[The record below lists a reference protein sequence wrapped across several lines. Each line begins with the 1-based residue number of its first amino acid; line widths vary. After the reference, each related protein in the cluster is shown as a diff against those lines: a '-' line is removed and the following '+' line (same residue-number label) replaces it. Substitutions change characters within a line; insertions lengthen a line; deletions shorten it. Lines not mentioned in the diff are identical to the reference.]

1 MGKGQNYRE
10 YFPMIRGKKDASY
23 YPSLHIG
30 YELETG
36 GHVFHINLTNSAGL
50 LENDYLPFNNKN
62 WAQGGFRLGF
72 TISRGFYFSK
82 GTNAWTGK
90 PKKTKEAQ

>member
-1 MGKGQNYRE
+1 
-10 YFPMIRGKKDASY
+10 
-23 YPSLHIG
+23 
-30 YELETG
+30 LETG

>member
-1 MGKGQNYRE
+1 MGIPNWNHLNLMMERVTNPI
-10 YFPMIRGKKDASY
+10 FKKILS
-23 YPSLHIG
+23 IG